1 MNYIW
6 CENYPIAIHI
16 TEGEYTPKQLQSI
29 ANHEQLVV
37 RDMRTVNQND
47 KPHPYRW
54 DYHPE
59 NA

>member
-1 MNYIW
+1 MHYIW
-6 CENYPIAIHI
+6 NDNYPIAIHI
-16 TEGEYTPKQLQSI
+16 TKLDGDITPSTLQAV

-37 RDMRTVNQND
+37 RDLRNGDHVESV
-47 KPHPYRW
+47 